1 MYYTWLPEVPSL
13 GENKY
18 NCKSEKEREKEMEA
32 EREIEGDRSIEKG
45 SER

>member
-18 NCKSEKEREKEMEA
+18 NSEREAEKERERGR
-32 EREIEGDRSIEKG
+32 ERGYLS
-45 SER
+45 S